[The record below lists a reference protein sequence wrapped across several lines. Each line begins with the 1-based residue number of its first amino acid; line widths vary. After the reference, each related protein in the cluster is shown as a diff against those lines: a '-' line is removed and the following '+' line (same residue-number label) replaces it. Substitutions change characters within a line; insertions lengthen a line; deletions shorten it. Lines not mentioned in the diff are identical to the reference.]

1 MTFAM
6 TSRAWMKNSS
16 SVDSSINGYIRIWSK
31 FIVIGHY
38 SKNVY
43 DTWNQECKAKFYQK
57 TKERRP
63 VVCEYTNIAYVGSKQ
78 DLELLNTFILIT

>member
-16 SVDSSINGYIRIWSK
+16 SVDSSINGYIQIWSK

-43 DTWNQECKAKFYQK
+43 ETSNQECKAKYYQN

-63 VVCEYTNIAYVGSKQ
+63 VMYVNI
-78 DLELLNTFILIT
+78 LT